1 MAGIS
6 TLLTLE
12 NLGRDLGE
20 RVLFENINTG
30 IAEGER
36 IGVIGVNGTG
46 KSTLLSIIAG
56 TQEPDDGKIIR
67 RNGLRISYLSQN
79 PVFQKGKTVLEHV
92 AGAITGQEAHW
103 DTEGEAKAMLKRF
116 GISDPD
122 CDPEILSGGQKK
134 RAALVAALLTPCD
147 LLILDEPT
155 NHLDHDMIE
164 WLQDWLESY
173 QGALLMVTHDR
184 YFLDEV
190 SNIIWEID
198 RNQVFRYEGNYEVYL
213 QKKQERL
220 DFAAAAER
228 KAAALYRQD
237 LAWMMRGARARS
249 TKQKAHIQRF
259 EALRDREK
267 PEEER
272 QLAIQSA
279 STRLGG
285 KTVELKAV
293 SKSYGDRVLF
303 RDFSYLFLKTD
314 RIGIIGPNG
323 CGKSTLMKV
332 ILGEVLPDSGSVD
345 VGQTVKFGCFS
356 QENEGLA
363 ENETV
368 LENVRD
374 IAEYI
379 RTGDELITAA
389 AMCERFLFDGTMQ
402 YTPVSKLS
410 GGEKRRLYLLRVLMG
425 APNVLI
431 LDEPTNDLDL
441 QTLRV
446 LEDYLDHF
454 GGIVITVSHD
464 RHFLDRVVTR
474 IFSFEPDGTLLQSEG
489 GYEEYRQ
496 RKLARAGSV
505 SGSESA
511 RSGSAVIG
519 KALAGSGPAGSGAG
533 GSDAGPGADG
543 GNANAPQGGKGK
555 KPRIDRPKTRLSYKE
570 QREYDGIEAEIDALT
585 EKSRK
590 LSEEIA
596 EAATDFIK
604 LQSLS
609 EEKEKVDEELE
620 QKIERYME
628 LQELVDSFAEK

>member
-1 MAGIS
+1 MAGGSPI
-6 TLLTLE
+6 LTIE
-12 NLGRDLGE
+12 NIGRDLGE
-20 RVLFENINTG
+20 RIIFDGVTTG

-36 IGVIGVNGTG
+36 IGLIGVNGTG

-56 TQEPDDGKIIR
+56 ETEPDEGKVIR

-79 PVFQKGKTVLEHV
+79 PVFTPGRTVLEYV
-92 AGAITGQEAHW
+92 TGAITGQAAHW
-103 DTEGEAKAMLKRF
+103 DTEGEAKAVLQRF

-122 CDPEILSGGQKK
+122 CDPVILSGGQRK
-134 RAALVAALLTPCD
+134 RAALAAAILTPCD

-155 NHLDHDMIE
+155 NHLDHEMIE
-164 WLQDWLESY
+164 WLQTWLGNF
-173 QGALLMVTHDR
+173 QGAILMVTHDR

-190 SNIIWEID
+190 AETIWEID
-198 RNQVFRYEGNYEVYL
+198 KTKVFRYEGSYAVYL
-213 QKKQERL
+213 QKKEERME
-220 DFAAAAER
+220 FAAAAER

-259 EALRDREK
+259 EELRDREK

-272 QLAIQSA
+272 QVAISSA
-279 STRLGG
+279 YSRLGG
-285 KTVELKAV
+285 KTVELKGV
-293 SKSYGDRVLF
+293 SKKYGDHVLF
-303 RDFSYLFLKTD
+303 RDFSYLFLKSD

-323 CGKSTLMKV
+323 CGKTTLMKV
-332 ILGEVLPDSGSVD
+332 ILGDLLPDSGSVE
-345 VGQTVKFGCFS
+345 VGQTVKFSCFS
-356 QENEGLA
+356 QENEGLV
-363 ENETV
+363 ETETV

-374 IAEYI
+374 IAEYV
-379 RTGDELITAA
+379 RAEDGLITAA
-389 AMCERFLFDGTMQ
+389 AMCERFLFDGNMQ

-496 RKLARAGSV
+496 RKMLEEDAAGRMRNERVPGENGRDENS
-505 SGSESA
+505 S
-511 RSGSAVIG
+511 
-519 KALAGSGPAGSGAG
+519 G
-533 GSDAGPGADG
+533 GS
-543 GNANAPQGGKGK
+543 GGKGK
-555 KPRIDRPKTRLSYKE
+555 KPRTDRPKTRLSYKE
-570 QREYDGIEAEIDALT
+570 QREYDGIEALIDELT
-585 EKSRK
+585 EKSQR
-590 LSEEIA
+590 LSREME
-596 EAATDFIK
+596 EAATDFVK
-604 LQSLS
+604 LQALS
-609 EEKEKVDEELE
+609 EEKERTEEELE

-628 LQELVDSFAEK
+628 LQELVEALAGKA